1 LRSPV
6 RPDGTLYAPATA
18 YTGLE
23 KQARR
28 LARSLRAQGA
38 GPDRHVAILLPNM
51 PEHLMALQAVW
62 LTGATVLQLSPLM
75 VAGEV
80 SHWLVATGCTTI
92 ITLDLLAPLVMGA
105 LERGP
110 LEHVVLT
117 TLRNRVPMW
126 RGWLYRL

>member
-1 LRSPV
+1 HARL
-6 RPDGTLYAPATA
+6 A
-18 YTGLE
+18 E
-23 KQARR
+23 QARR
-28 LARSLRAQGA
+28 PARSLQEMGA
-38 GPDRHVAILLPNM
+38 GPGRHVAGLLPHM
-51 PEHLMALQAVW
+51 PEHPMALQAVW

-80 SHWLVATGCTTI
+80 SHWLEATGCTTI

-126 RGWLYRL
+126 RGW